1 MWFSNSK
8 NFKLDKSTREDDMK
22 LLEKYKNINSPLK
35 ASFWFLLCSFLQKGI
50 AMLTTPIFT
59 RIMTEEAY
67 GQFTVYN
74 SWYNI
79 FFAVVSLNFAA
90 GVFTRGLV
98 KNDTDQDAYSSSLVG
113 LSTVC
118 IAIGFLI
125 YILFSDLINSFTE
138 LSTFL
143 MVMMFIEIWGCTI
156 YQFWSNKERVNY
168 KYVRLVIVTLI
179 YVTLRP
185 ILSIIFILTFG
196 TGYQVE
202 SRALATSAV
211 CLFLFA
217 ILFVEIV
224 VKGKKFFHKQYWLHA
239 LKFNLPLLPHY
250 LSQIILNQSDKIMIG
265 KMCGTTE
272 AAYYSVAYSI
282 AMVLLIINTSITGT
296 LNPWI
301 YKKIKV
307 EQYHRIGKVSYS
319 ILFLIAVSNCGLI
332 AVAPELLMLMAPD
345 TYFEA
350 VWLIPPLT
358 VSVYF
363 IFLYSLFATFEY
375 YFEKTNYVAIASISG
390 AILNIILNYFAI
402 KNWGYIAAGYTTLI
416 CYIFFV
422 FLHYLFMRK
431 VNKKYMNNCKV
442 YDVKI
447 ILLIGLLLI
456 IVSAL
461 MMSLFNYW
469 YIRYSIIAIV
479 VVILFVFRKKIIL
492 SIRKEL
498 SI

>member
-1 MWFSNSK
+1 
-8 NFKLDKSTREDDMK
+8 MK
-22 LLEKYKNINSPLK
+22 LLEKYKKISSPVK

-79 FFAVVSLNFAA
+79 FFAIVSLNFAA

-98 KNDTDQDAYSSSLVG
+98 KNDTDQDTYSSSLVG

-118 IAIGFLI
+118 VAVGFLI
-125 YILFSDLINSFTE
+125 YMLFANVVNSFTE

-143 MVMMFIEIWGCTI
+143 MVLMFVEIWSCTV

-168 KYVRLVIVTLI
+168 KYARLVIVTLI
-179 YVTLRP
+179 YVILRP
-185 ILSIIFILTFG
+185 ILSIIFILFFDPSR
-196 TGYQVE
+196 QVE
-202 SRALATSAV
+202 SRALATSIV

-217 ILFVEIV
+217 ILFVEII

-239 LKFNLPLLPHY
+239 LKFNIPLLPHY
-250 LSQIILNQSDKIMIG
+250 LSQILLNQSDKIMIG
-265 KMCGTTE
+265 KMCSATE

-301 YKKIKV
+301 YKTIK
-307 EQYHRIGKVSYS
+307 EGQYHRIGKVSYG
-319 ILFLIAVSNCGLI
+319 ILVVIAICNCALV

-375 YFEKTNYVAIASISG
+375 YFEKTNYVAVASVLG

-402 KNWGYIAAGYTTLI
+402 KIWGYMAAGYTTLI
-416 CYIFFV
+416 CYVFFV
-422 FLHYLFMRK
+422 FMHYLFMRK
-431 VNKKYMNNCKV
+431 VNRKYMNNCKV
-442 YDVKI
+442 YDVRI
-447 ILLIGLLLI
+447 ILLIGVLLI
-456 IVSAL
+456 LSSAL
-461 MMSLFNYW
+461 MMCLFNYW
-469 YIRYSIIAIV
+469 YIRYLIIAIIGV
-479 VVILFVFRKKIIL
+479 LLFIFRKKII
-492 SIRKEL
+492 SRIKKEL
-498 SI
+498 NI